1 MVSTLPGV
9 KADCWRTQHVDC
21 STAALT
27 AHTLA
32 QHKSDRGAVAA
43 MPASQWQTQTA
54 AACAYLG
61 SVGLKDVLDQRLFD
75 WQHLRELGLE
85 LRGMKQRQK
94 SKTAHAAVLN
104 MSVMYMLDS
113 C

>member
-1 MVSTLPGV
+1 MVSTLRGV
-9 KADCWRTQHVDC
+9 KAHCWRTQHVDC
-21 STAALT
+21 STAAHIPSRNTSWTGGQSQLC
-27 AHTLA
+27 
-32 QHKSDRGAVAA
+32 Q
-43 MPASQWQTQTA
+43 PAQWQTQTA

-85 LRGMKQRQK
+85 LRGMERQK